1 MTRRV
6 MNILMLF
13 LCFCAVPVSIH
24 AQEFMLFDRKV
35 QIHGFVSQGFAYTD
49 NNNWLTMKTS
59 DGSAA
64 FTDFGVNISVPIT
77 ERLRIGA
84 QMYSRNIG
92 NLGDWH
98 PTLDW
103 AYADY
108 RFASWFGVRGGKV
121 KTVFGLYNDTQD
133 LDFIHTFALL
143 PQSIYPT
150 DMRESTI
157 AHMGGDFY
165 GDVDLG
171 KGLGKLSYTAFAGIR
186 EDSQQGG
193 YPYLLRPVGIRYHS
207 YGGIQYGGDLR
218 WQTPL
223 EGLTVGMSRMNER
236 IDGDGSWT
244 IEGFGSF
251 PTHEE
256 SIDDWMNQ
264 YYGRFAKG
272 KFTFDAEYRRYYRN
286 QAIFSGM
293 ATVTTDVRGWYIAGS
308 YQVLDWLRL
317 GSYFS
322 RYALFSPNANTGPT
336 DEHIND
342 AVVTARFDVNRFVN
356 VKLEGHFM
364 DGYGAPGLY
373 PSGFYTSDNP
383 QGFQNKTNGL
393 VARVGF
399 NF

>member
-1 MTRRV
+1 MARRV
-6 MNILMLF
+6 MNILMLL
-13 LCFCAVPVSIH
+13 LCFCAIPLSVQ
-24 AQEFMLFDRKV
+24 AQEVSLFDRKI
-35 QIHGFVSQGFAYTD
+35 QIHGFASQGFAYTD
-49 NNNWLTMKTS
+49 ENNWLTMKTS

-64 FTDFGVNISVPIT
+64 FTDFGVNISVPLT
-77 ERLRIGA
+77 EKLRIGA
-84 QMYSRNIG
+84 QMYNRNIG

-165 GDVDLG
+165 GDINLSR
-171 KGLGKLSYTAFAGIR
+171 GLGKLSYTAFAGIR
-186 EDSQQGG
+186 EDSQYGG
-193 YPYLLRPVGIRYHS
+193 YPYLLRPVGINYHS

-218 WQTPL
+218 WKTPL

-236 IDGDGSWT
+236 IDGDGTWT
-244 IEGFGSF
+244 IEGFGSM

-264 YYGRFAKG
+264 YYGRYTKG

-286 QAIFSGM
+286 QSIFDGM
-293 ATVTTDVRGWYIAGS
+293 ATVETDTRGWYFAGS
-308 YQVLDWLRL
+308 YQALSWLRL

-322 RYALFSPNANTGPT
+322 RYTLQSPNANGGAA
-336 DEHIND
+336 EGHIND
-342 AVVTARFDVNRFVN
+342 TVVTARFDINRFIN
-356 VKLEGHFM
+356 VKAEGHFM
-364 DGYGAPGLY
+364 RGYGVPGMY
-373 PSGFYTSDNP
+373 PSGFYTVDNP
-383 QGFQNKTNGL
+383 QGLQDNTNAL
-393 VARVGF
+393 VLRAGF

>member
-1 MTRRV
+1 MARRV
-6 MNILMLF
+6 INTLL
-13 LCFCAVPVSIH
+13 LLAFCCAMPLALQ
-24 AQEFMLFDRKV
+24 AQEFDIFGRKV
-35 QIHGFVSQGFAYTD
+35 QIHGFASQGFAYTD

-64 FTDFGVNISVPIT
+64 FTDFGVNVSVPLT
-77 ERLRIGA
+77 DKLRIGA
-84 QMYSRNIG
+84 QMYDRNIG
-92 NLGDWH
+92 SLGDWH

-108 RFASWFGVRGGKV
+108 RFASWFGIRGGKV

-165 GDVDLG
+165 GDVRLG
-171 KGLGKLSYTAFAGIR
+171 KGLGTLSYTAFAGIR
-186 EDSQQGG
+186 EDSQYGG
-193 YPYLLRPVGIRYHS
+193 YPYLLRPVGISYHS

-218 WQTPL
+218 WKTPL

-236 IDGDGSWT
+236 IEGDGSWT
-244 IEGFGSF
+244 MAGYGTFA
-251 PTHEE
+251 THEE

-264 YYGRFAKG
+264 FYGRYTKG
-272 KFTFDAEYRRYYRN
+272 KFSFDAEYRRYYRN
-286 QAIFSGM
+286 QAILSGM
-293 ATVTTDVRGWYIAGS
+293 SIITTDVRGWYVAGS

-322 RYALFSPNANTGPT
+322 RYTLFSPNASTGIM
-336 DEHIND
+336 DEDIND

-364 DGYGAPGLY
+364 DGYGVPGLY

-383 QGFQNKTNGL
+383 QGLKNNTNGL
-393 VARVGF
+393 IARIGF